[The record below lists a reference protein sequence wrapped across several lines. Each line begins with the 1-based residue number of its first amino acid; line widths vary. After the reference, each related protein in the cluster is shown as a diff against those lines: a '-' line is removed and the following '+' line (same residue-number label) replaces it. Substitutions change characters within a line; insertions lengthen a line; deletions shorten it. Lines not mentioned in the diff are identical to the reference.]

1 MKTIKPYIS
10 PSSMIR
16 MTVFVVMAVITML
29 TQYACLSTSTQ
40 KQAEKFTHEKD
51 YQGAIDAY
59 QAVIRSKAGTPEA
72 YRAQLGIARLYI
84 DKMSQPQLGVKTY
97 RDLIAAVPDSGE
109 AAEAHYR
116 LGIYYFKVKD
126 YESAQQSF
134 DAIVNKFP
142 NLGNLSHNAQLML
155 AKSYE
160 GAGAYKKAVATYDNV
175 VNRYPASDRA
185 AQALTNKARI
195 QKEYLKDRSAAE
207 QTYQSLIK
215 QYNSVEGAAEAIDDA
230 RRELQSM
237 GARIPQPEN
246 DSGTPYDRAQ
256 ERRLK
261 RRERD
266 RPRGGAEFS
275 PAMGYAAY
283 GNAGFGITPEE
294 VIREFGNP
302 WEGGGHGRSG
312 QNDDETQTMI
322 KVIADLNF
330 LIQNYRNA
338 GALYFRAIEVAKE
351 NRKKID
357 PYDYIR
363 LSVCY
368 RKVGMHQRAAEVL
381 KGGAR
386 KNVEVLEAV
395 ITSSASQYND
405 GEYERVVET
414 LQPIVGLNRARD
426 PEIYWRLGL
435 TYKEIGNLHKA
446 VESFERS
453 IARDTDYTNSI
464 QSLAEV
470 LNYQLKERKRAIIFQ
485 DIIDTKGHTY
495 IGAKELGDICYKY
508 GNYFR
513 AKSEYETAVR
523 IAQSEKENADIT
535 PSEKRNLDDHILYAK
550 VHAVLAEYQND
561 RAIGAAPLQGT
572 LDTLAAEYPNH
583 PLIAYG
589 RGQLALLEGDAETA
603 IAAFE
608 TAMEKDP
615 VSDAAPIALGEY
627 YLSKENPDAAIA
639 LWEGVLKTYPQNSG
653 VRRRLNVLQQQ
664 RETQKRLEQ
673 TQQAGAAVNPDQSGQ
688 TTALKST
695 KKRQGFLPRK
705 RRTIYPKNRI
715 PKSQLPSALFVG
727 LSEAEIIEKYGEPV
741 EILEPPPTL
750 PNGTKRFA
758 YGALVP
764 GISSTFSMEGLEF
777 IFDKNGVLG
786 YYKVYFGDVNALVG
800 GGSEYPAL
808 LDEIPDEL
816 KSTLCDVINEQVFE
830 AKKYNLIVQKAQVV
844 WELNDERWWATV
856 HATFPARDFTS
867 DKSIKNYK
875 AKLKDYR
882 IMELLVTDRSLSP
895 DLFLT
900 KPKGIAYESR

>member
-1 MKTIKPYIS
+1 MKIFKSHIS
-10 PSSMIR
+10 PPPITWMVI
-16 MTVFVVMAVITML
+16 FVVIIVITTL
-29 TQYACLSTSTQ
+29 PQYACLSTSTQ
-40 KQAEKFTHEKD
+40 RHAEKLAHEQD

-59 QAVIRSKAGTPEA
+59 QAVINSKTGTPEA

-84 DKMSQPQLGVKTY
+84 DQMNQPQLGIKAY
-97 RDLIAAVPDSGE
+97 QDLIAAAPDSGE

-116 LGIYYFKVKD
+116 LGIYHFKMKD

-160 GAGAYKKAVATYDNV
+160 EAGAYKKAVTTYDNV
-175 VNRYPASDRA
+175 VNRHPESNRA

-195 QKEYLKDRSAAE
+195 QKEYLKDRITAE

-215 QYNSVEGAAEAIDDA
+215 QYSDVEGAEEAIDDA

-237 GARIPQPEN
+237 GARIPQLES
-246 DSGTPYDRAQ
+246 DSGTSYDRAH

-266 RPRGGAEFS
+266 RPRGGAELS
-275 PAMGYAAY
+275 PAMGYDVY
-283 GNAGFGITPEE
+283 KDAGFGIAPEE

-330 LIQNYRNA
+330 LIQKYRNA
-338 GALYFRAIEVAKE
+338 GALYFRAIEAAKE
-351 NRKKID
+351 SGKKID

-368 RKVGMHQRAAEVL
+368 RKVGMHQRAAETL
-381 KGGAR
+381 KEGAR
-386 KNVEVLEAV
+386 KNVAVLEAV
-395 ITSSASQYND
+395 ITSSANQYHD
-405 GEYERVVET
+405 GEYERVLET
-414 LQPIVGLNRARD
+414 LQPIAGLNRTKD

-435 TYKEIGNLHKA
+435 SYKQMGNLYKA
-446 VESFERS
+446 VESLERS
-453 IARDTDYTNSI
+453 IASDTDYTNSI

-470 LNYQLKERKRAIIFQ
+470 LNYQLKERERAIIFQ

-495 IGAKELGDICYKY
+495 IGEKELGDICYKY

-513 AKSEYETAVR
+513 AKSKYETAVR
-523 IAQSEKENADIT
+523 IAQREKENDDIT
-535 PSEKRNLDDHILYAK
+535 PAKRRNLNNQILYAK
-550 VHAVLAEYQND
+550 VHAAMSDYQNGKVSQAQEQID
-561 RAIGAAPLQGT
+561 A
-572 LDTLAAEYPNH
+572 LAVEHPGH
-583 PLIAYG
+583 PLVSYG
-589 RGQLALLEGDAETA
+589 RGQMALLKGDIKTA

-608 TAMEKDP
+608 TAIEKDP

-627 YLSKENPDAAIA
+627 YLSKENSDAAIG
-639 LWEGVLKTYPQNSG
+639 LWEGLLKIHPQNSG
-653 VRRRLNVLQQQ
+653 VRRRLSALQQQ
-664 RETQKRLEQ
+664 REAQKRLE
-673 TQQAGAAVNPDQSGQ
+673 TEAEADSSQSGQ
-688 TTALKST
+688 TTALKPT
-695 KKRQGFLPRK
+695 KKRQSFLPTK

-715 PKSQLPSALFVG
+715 PKSKLPSALFVG
-727 LSEAEIIEKYGEPV
+727 LSEDQVIEKYGEPV
-741 EILEPPPTL
+741 EILDPPPNL

-777 IFDKNGVLG
+777 IFGESGVLA

-808 LDEIPDEL
+808 LDEIPEEL

-844 WELNDERWWATV
+844 WELSDERWWATV
-856 HATFPARDFTS
+856 HATFPARDFSS

-882 IMELLVTDRSLSP
+882 IMELLVTNRNLSP
-895 DLFLT
+895 DLFFK
-900 KPKGIAYESR
+900 KPKGMAYESR